1 MVSLFVFINNKCE
14 KLCSLNIFFEFTA
27 EGEKPEEAK
36 QEVEAE
42 ESK

>member
-1 MVSLFVFINNKCE
+1 MKKKLNK
-14 KLCSLNIFFEFTA
+14 LNTFEFIA